1 MKTELEIANDRIKE
15 LEEIV
20 KNLSSNLP
28 VIKSLPSRIEIQKH
42 AFEWRKRACYIG
54 NYGLEKRAGM
64 IAGGEWVI
72 DEIQRRLGNV
82 L

>member
-1 MKTELEIANDRIKE
+1 MKTELEIANNRIKE

-28 VIKSLPSRIEIQKH
+28 VIKSLPSRIEIQNN
-42 AFEWRKRACYIG
+42 AFAWRKRNNYIG
-54 NYGLEKRAGM
+54 NYGLEKQDGIIIGA
-64 IAGGEWVI
+64 EWAV
-72 DEIQRRLGNV
+72 DEIKRRLGNV